1 MLPRLPAAHRLL
13 SASHLSNAAALAAH
27 SGGWNQLTQP
37 KFNTRFTRTPAF
49 KFGMTA
55 LLFAAI
61 LALALNEDFYSGSM
75 VSAYLSLALASAL
88 IVLAMIRRSW
98 FDLLWVL
105 TGGLF
110 LAVLDYKVMDYQPMF
125 MAGFSFVG
133 LAALGALG
141 THTIW
146 AEGEERKLLLYGF
159 LPAVLF
165 VGSEFMA
172 TTLLDITET
181 LHPKT
186 FDLFLY
192 SFDSSLRVQF
202 SFLMGQIFWMWP
214 WLRFACLVI
223 YIALPLP
230 LALVY
235 AAHLRG
241 KKENALAVMLAFLV
255 TGPVGVLFYNMLPAC
270 GPVHV
275 FGAAFPLHPL
285 ATTDAMH
292 MIVVPIVLKGARNAI
307 PSLHMTWVL
316 LVWWNSRGLRR
327 WVRAIALVFLG
338 LTAMAT
344 LGTGE
349 HYFID
354 LVVAFPFSLMV
365 QALCSYSLPFRS
377 GERRTAFLFGTFVT
391 LIWLA
396 LLSFSV
402 SIFWSSPV
410 VPWAMIVA
418 TVAPS
423 IFLWHRLMQA
433 GSQEQSMPV
442 KAAAATA

>member
-1 MLPRLPAAHRLL
+1 LGR
-13 SASHLSNAAALAAH
+13 S
-27 SGGWNQLTQP
+27 
-37 KFNTRFTRTPAF
+37 KFNPPT
-49 KFGMTA
+49 
-55 LLFAAI
+55 LLKLGLTVVLFSAV
-61 LALALNEDFYSGSM
+61 LALALNRDFYTGSM

-88 IVLAMIRRSW
+88 IILAMIRRSW
-98 FDLLWVL
+98 LDLILVMAGSLVL
-105 TGGLF
+105 AGLDF
-110 LAVLDYKVMDYQPMF
+110 RVMNFQPMI

-133 LAALGALG
+133 LAALAVLG

-192 SFDSSLRVQF
+192 SFDSSLHVQF
-202 SFLMGQIFWMWP
+202 SFLMGQLFSTTQ
-214 WLRFACLVI
+214 WLRILCLLV

-235 AAHLRG
+235 SAHLRR

-255 TGPVGVLFYNMLPAC
+255 TGPIGVLFYNMLPAC

-275 FGAAFPLHPL
+275 FGSAFPWHPL
-285 ATTDAMH
+285 ATADAVRMN
-292 MIVVPIVLKGARNAI
+292 VVPVLLKGARNAI

-316 LVWWNSRGLRR
+316 LVWWNSRGLPR
-327 WVRAIALVFLG
+327 WVRTIALLFVLF
-338 LTAMAT
+338 TAMAT

-365 QALCSYSLPFRS
+365 QALCSFGLPFRG
-377 GERRTAFLFGTFVT
+377 GERRNAFLFGAFVT

-396 LLSFSV
+396 LLSFST
-402 SIFWSSPV
+402 SLFWISPLI
-410 VPWAMIVA
+410 PWTMIVA
-418 TVAPS
+418 TVSAS
-423 IFLWHRLMQA
+423 IFLWNRLMQA
-433 GSQEQSMPV
+433 GEREQPV
-442 KAAAATA
+442 PALAAAASA

>member
-1 MLPRLPAAHRLL
+1 LGQ
-13 SASHLSNAAALAAH
+13 S
-27 SGGWNQLTQP
+27 
-37 KFNTRFTRTPAF
+37 KFNPPT
-49 KFGMTA
+49 
-55 LLFAAI
+55 LLKLGLTVVLFSAV
-61 LALALNEDFYSGSM
+61 LALALNRDFYTGSM

-88 IVLAMIRRSW
+88 IILAMIRRSW
-98 FDLLWVL
+98 LDSILVVAGSLVL
-105 TGGLF
+105 AGLDF
-110 LAVLDYKVMDYQPMF
+110 RVMNFQPMI

-133 LAALGALG
+133 LAALAVLG

-192 SFDSSLRVQF
+192 SFDSSLHVQF
-202 SFLMGQIFWMWP
+202 SFLMGQLFSTTQ
-214 WLRFACLVI
+214 WLRLLCLLV

-235 AAHLRG
+235 AAHLRR

-255 TGPVGVLFYNMLPAC
+255 TGPIGVLFYNMLPAC

-275 FGAAFPLHPL
+275 FGSAFPWHPL
-285 ATTDAMH
+285 ATADAVRMN
-292 MIVVPIVLKGARNAI
+292 VVPVLLKGARNAI

-316 LVWWNSRGLRR
+316 LVWWNSRGLPR
-327 WVRAIALVFLG
+327 WVRTIALLFVIF
-338 LTAMAT
+338 TAMAT

-365 QALCSYSLPFRS
+365 QALCSFGLPFRS
-377 GERRTAFLFGTFVT
+377 GERRNAFLFGAFVT

-396 LLSFSV
+396 LLSFST
-402 SIFWSSPV
+402 SLFWISPLI
-410 VPWAMIVA
+410 PWTMIVA
-418 TVAPS
+418 TVSAS
-423 IFLWHRLMQA
+423 IFLWNRLMQA
-433 GSQEQSMPV
+433 GEREQPV
-442 KAAAATA
+442 PALAAAASA

>member
-1 MLPRLPAAHRLL
+1 MP
-13 SASHLSNAAALAAH
+13 
-27 SGGWNQLTQP
+27 
-37 KFNTRFTRTPAF
+37 FTRAWAF
-49 KFGMTA
+49 KFGATA
-55 LLFAAI
+55 LLFGVI
-61 LALALNEDFYSGSM
+61 LALSLNRDFYTGSM

-88 IVLAMIRRSW
+88 IVLVMIQRSW
-98 FDLLWVL
+98 FDLLWVVP
-105 TGGLF
+105 GGLF
-110 LAVLDYKVMDYQPMF
+110 LALLDFRGMGYQPMF
-125 MAGFSFVG
+125 MAGFSFLG
-133 LAALGALG
+133 LSALAVLGA
-141 THTIW
+141 HTIW

-165 VGSEFMA
+165 VGSEWMA
-172 TTLLDITET
+172 TTLLEITET

-192 SFDSSLRVQF
+192 SFDSSLHVQF
-202 SFLMGQIFWMWP
+202 SFLMGQLFWTWP
-214 WLRFACLVI
+214 WVRFACLVI

-255 TGPVGVLFYNMLPAC
+255 TGPLGVLFYNMLPAC

-275 FGAAFPLHPL
+275 FGSAFPFHPL
-285 ATTDAMH
+285 AAADAMR
-292 MIVVPIVLKGARNAI
+292 MAVAPILIKGPRNAI

-316 LVWWNSRGLRR
+316 LVWWNSRGLPR
-327 WVRAIALVFLG
+327 WIRAIAMIFVV

-344 LGTGE
+344 TGTGE

-365 QALCSYSLPFRS
+365 QALCSYSLPIRS
-377 GERRTAFLFGTFVT
+377 GERRNAFLFGTFTT

-396 LLSFSV
+396 LLSFSTG
-402 SIFWSSPV
+402 IFWSTPIL
-410 VPWAMIVA
+410 PWAMVLA
-418 TVAPS
+418 TIAPS
-423 IFLWHRLMQA
+423 IYLWRRLLTA
-433 GSQEQSMPV
+433 GSEPQPMKV
-442 KAAAATA
+442 RAAAATA